1 MTEASAKMYGLIGY
15 PLGHS
20 FSAKYF
26 NEKFAEEG
34 IDNSYRLFPL
44 QSIDELGNLL
54 ESYPALQGLNITI
67 PYKEKVI
74 PFLSDISPE
83 ALAIGAVNVIKINN
97 YNEGRI
103 PILSGYNTD
112 WKGFSLS
119 LIPLLNESVKSAL
132 VLGTGGASKAVCY
145 ALKRLGITPH
155 LVSRSHSSSEY
166 IYKDLNEDIIK
177 ENLLIVNTTPLGM
190 SPNVV
195 SCPDI
200 PYHYLTDR
208 HICYDLV
215 YNPEVTEFMTR
226 SAHYG
231 ATVKNGLE
239 MLHRQAELSWEI
251 WNAR

>member
-1 MTEASAKMYGLIGY
+1 MYGLIGY

-26 NEKFAEEG
+26 NEKFEREE

-44 QSIDELGNLL
+44 QTIDELGKLL
-54 ESYPALQGLNITI
+54 ESYPSLQGLNITI

-74 PFLSDISPE
+74 PFLNDISPDTK
-83 ALAIGAVNVIKINN
+83 AIGAVNVIKINN
-97 YNEGRI
+97 ANQGGI

-119 LIPLLNESVKSAL
+119 MIPLLNKYVKSAL

-145 ALKRLGITPH
+145 ALEQLGITPH
-155 LVSRSHSSSEY
+155 LVSRSPSSGEY
-166 IYKDLNEDIIK
+166 TYKDLNGDIIK
-177 ENLLIVNTTPLGM
+177 DNLLIVNTTPLGM
-190 SPNVV
+190 SPNVD
-195 SCPDI
+195 SCPVI

-215 YNPEVTEFMTR
+215 YNPEETEFMKR
-226 SAHYG
+226 SAQYG

-251 WNAR
+251 WNAP